1 MTKGIIQ
8 TEFDGALVRT
18 TEIEESDVVFVVAAK
33 RGGESLTDS
42 DWTVQNIA
50 RIDGANRKEL
60 IELLVGFIK
69 EILTNICDGKPTE
82 SADAMK
88 LFLRRLI
95 ARRISIYWNTS
106 TRLWLGRSLAME
118 DRYRRMWLLYR
129 ERMARRAGEA
139 ASTEKKEMYDW
150 VLEETALIEAEV
162 FLEE

>member
-69 EILTNICDGKPTE
+69 EILTNICDGKPME
-82 SADAMK
+82 SAGAMR
-88 LFLRRLI
+88 LFLRRLDSQTNKYALEHFHEI
-95 ARRISIYWNTS
+95 MAEK
-106 TRLWLGRSLAME
+106 E
-118 DRYRRMWLLYR
+118 D
-129 ERMARRAGEA
+129 
-139 ASTEKKEMYDW
+139 EKH
-150 VLEETALIEAEV
+150 VR
-162 FLEE
+162 